1 VIHGTKPKNFI
12 FHYLSQVNLLNKA
25 LFLGFARENSSDPE
39 ILRISIQT
47 LETPAL
53 LMLERLL
60 ETKRMVNLRFP
71 ACTVGRGCLE
81 TLQYPGAEFAQSL
94 PCKIA
99 SCRNPVLCRQRENKC
114 FSLFV
119 ENQGGGGKLIYL
131 TASTVAWSVGM
142 RMGVL
147 PITVL
152 AGMKDSIAVL

>member
-1 VIHGTKPKNFI
+1 M
-12 FHYLSQVNLLNKA
+12 
-25 LFLGFARENSSDPE
+25 FLGFARENSSDPE
-39 ILRISIQT
+39 ILRISVQT

-60 ETKRMVNLRFP
+60 GTKRMVDLRFP
-71 ACTVGRGCLE
+71 ACIVGRGCLE
-81 TLQYPGAEFAQSL
+81 TLQYPGAQFAQPL

-99 SCRNPVLCRQRENKC
+99 FCRNPVLCRRRENKC

-119 ENQGGGGKLIYL
+119 ENQGGFKLIYL

-152 AGMKDSIAVL
+152 AGMMDSTAV